1 MSLQVV
7 YKSPA
12 TISGPDMVTH
22 DSFDFLLTAGP
33 EMQVAKGTLVVKLR
47 SLHQQPT
54 RIDTND
60 HVLIAL
66 IIVGIV
72 VVAIITFILLCLRM
86 KKKEKRRKR
95 SVSQHAHLSPLF
107 QPKGRTG
114 DSPDE
119 GTAVLSASSTVPNCK
134 VIPLKRSGKNFRS
147 PETEMH
153 HLDAYREDLYGSAN
167 GNGYVPRSETTPVLR
182 KDQYWV

>member
-1 MSLQVV
+1 MIT
-7 YKSPA
+7 Y
-12 TISGPDMVTH
+12 
-22 DSFDFLLTAGP
+22 DSFDFLLTAGS
-33 EMQVAKGTLVVKLR
+33 EIQVAKGTLMIKLR
-47 SLHQQPT
+47 SLHQHPT
-54 RIDTND
+54 KIVTND

-66 IIVGIV
+66 VIVGIA
-72 VVAIITFILLCLRM
+72 VVAIVTFIVMCLRL
-86 KKKEKRRKR
+86 KRKKERRKR

-119 GTAVLSASSTVPNCK
+119 AIGASSTVPNCK

-167 GNGYVPRSETTPVLR
+167 GNGYVSRSETTPVLR